1 MIRTTINLA
10 AEPLEKELNWILGPI
25 VATAVLA
32 SFPVTGE
39 SLSPINP
46 ARMSATVKTL
56 ASDAFQGRAP
66 GTPGE
71 AKTVAYLVDRFR
83 ALGLQPGGENGGWL
97 QQVPLVH
104 NIADTPTRLEV
115 RVGGSTLPLLAGR
128 DISPQTIR
136 PISRVTIIDAP
147 MVFVG
152 YGVAAPERNWDDFKG
167 VDLHGK
173 VAIFLVNDPDFEAGP
188 DEPVAGKFGGR
199 AMTYYG
205 RWTYKF
211 EEAARR
217 GAIAAFVVHET
228 AAAGYGWNVASN
240 AVGGTYDIAR
250 PADQLQPVLLQAWM
264 SREAAVG
271 LFAKAGLDF
280 EVLKRQARDPNF
292 RPVEVGDARFSIDMP
307 VKTER
312 VESRNVLAKLPGTT
326 HPDETILFA
335 AHWDTFGIGDPDSQ
349 GRTIRP
355 GANDDA
361 LGIAGVLELARAFA
375 HAPRTQRTLVFA
387 AWTAEERGLLG
398 SEAFGIHPLYLPE
411 KTVADMTLD
420 ILQTAG
426 PSRDVVLV
434 GAGQN
439 DLEDDLARAAA
450 AQGRT
455 VTPDAKPE
463 RGLFYRADHFSLAKR
478 GVPTLLLMAIGG
490 GVDLVSGGRAAG
502 DAWVSD
508 YTAHCYHQTCDTW
521 SSSWDLRGAAE
532 DVDLFY
538 RVGLELGNS
547 RRWPEWRATSEF
559 KAIRDTSASARP

>member
-1 MIRTTINLA
+1 M
-10 AEPLEKELNWILGPI
+10 
-25 VATAVLA
+25 VASAVLA
-32 SFPVTGE
+32 SFPVTGA
-39 SLSPINP
+39 SPSPINP
-46 ARMSATVKTL
+46 ARMSATVRKL
-56 ASDAFQGRAP
+56 ASDSFEGRAP

-71 AKTVAYLVDRFR
+71 AKTVAYLVARFR
-83 ALGLQPGGENGGWL
+83 ALGLRPGGENGGWL
-97 QQVPLVH
+97 QQVLLLH
-104 NIADTPTRLEV
+104 NIAETPARLEV

-136 PISRVTIIDAP
+136 SISRVSIIDAP

-199 AMTYYG
+199 EMTYYG

-228 AAAGYGWNVASN
+228 AAAGYGWNVVSH

-264 SREAAVG
+264 SREATVG
-271 LFAKAGLDF
+271 LFARAGLDF
-280 EVLKRQARDPNF
+280 EALKRQARDPNF

-307 VKTER
+307 VKSER
-312 VESRNVLAKLPGTT
+312 VESHNVLAKLPGTT
-326 HPDETILFA
+326 HADETILFA

-375 HAPRTQRTLVFA
+375 QAPRTQRTLVFA

-398 SEAFGIHPLYLPE
+398 SEAFGLHPLYRPE

-426 PSRDVVLV
+426 PSRDVVLI
-434 GAGQN
+434 GAGEN
-439 DLEDDLARAAA
+439 ELEDDLARAAA

-490 GVDLVSGGRAAG
+490 GADLVSGGRAAG

-508 YTAHCYHQTCDTW
+508 YTAHCYHQTCDAW

-538 RVGLELGNS
+538 RVGLGLGNS

-559 KAIRDTSASARP
+559 KAIRDASAAARP